1 MPVVAWCGGVVVGD
15 AVGGGGAVVRVC
27 RWRLGV
33 RGIHL
38 RAPPLLLLA
47 PSPPTPAAFPLSRI
61 SSSFVDPP
69 SYANVAASS
78 PRFASASPR
87 SARAAM
93 FEYSYI
99 TVSDPETET
108 EVVATS
114 LVPRPGSSYRA
125 GGAAVV
131 RRTSA
136 SH

>member
-1 MPVVAWCGGVVVGD
+1 MSRVA
-15 AVGGGGAVVRVC
+15 GARHP
-27 RWRLGV
+27 GATTSV
-33 RGIHL
+33 RGLHL

-47 PSPPTPAAFPLSRI
+47 PFPPTPAAFPLSRA
-61 SSSFVDPP
+61 SSSFVDPL
-69 SYANVAASS
+69 SYADVAASS

-114 LVPRPGSSYRA
+114 LVPRTGSTYRA
-125 GGAAVV
+125 GEAAVV

-136 SH
+136 QSLMGGARADTI